1 MLFRGS
7 ADLLKQMQDR
17 FANEGVLRHVFYMML
32 LSVVVFLFV
41 FSWMNWLQQE
51 LTPPV
56 RAQIEAGI
64 KGKKQQSSASARS
77 DKDSVNLR
85 EYKQQIARDL
95 FGSQRGQEEE
105 SESKVS
111 LEDIPL
117 SEKDLGLELV
127 GTIIRDNPKH
137 DIAIIEDKQK
147 NEQYMYYEGDHIK
160 DVSIK
165 EILRDNVVIVQAK
178 EQKILT
184 MQYKELRK
192 PEAQENNRKVSSESI
207 QSPGREKSISKDYVM
222 ESIGNMSTLMQ
233 DALIKPYMKNGETI
247 GFQLDNIR
255 SGSFYDKLGLKNSD
269 VILQVENKKLKSPQ
283 QLMELSQELSR
294 KNQVELTIQR
304 NGKQRTISYR
314 LQ

>member
-1 MLFRGS
+1 
-7 ADLLKQMQDR
+7 
-17 FANEGVLRHVFYMML
+17 
-32 LSVVVFLFV
+32 
-41 FSWMNWLQQE
+41 
-51 LTPPV
+51 V
-56 RAQIEAGI
+56 RAQIEAGE
-64 KGKKQQSSASARS
+64 KGKKQQSGALGKSGQ
-77 DKDSVNLR
+77 DSVTLG
-85 EYKQQIARDL
+85 EYKQQIADDL
-95 FGSQRGQEEE
+95 FGSPREQKEE
-105 SESKVS
+105 SESAVS

-127 GTIIRDNPKH
+127 GTIIRENPKQN
-137 DIAIIEDKQK
+137 IAIIEDKQK

-207 QSPGREKSISKDYVM
+207 QSPGRGKSISKDYVM
-222 ESIGNMSTLMQ
+222 ESIGNMSKLMQ

-283 QLMELSQELSR
+283 QLMELSQKLSR